1 MNTLLLLF
9 FALPVATI
17 ILSVVLLKV
26 LKCPWLVAATFFAI
40 YLVLTYA
47 VVGSDFLILAIVYT
61 ILSYITAI
69 ITRAICKII
78 TRINNCNSCDDCD
91 DCNYCDS
98 FSRNRTG
105 RIGENQNCCNG
116 INNLNTANNQLQNTN
131 TNAQAQ
137 FTVTTNQ
144 ANPVLLLGNRN
155 NTERRQNC
163 CFCRRR

>member
-9 FALPVATI
+9 IALPVATI
-17 ILSVVLLKV
+17 ILTVALLKI

-69 ITRAICKII
+69 ITRTICKII
-78 TRINNCNSCDDCD
+78 TRINRCNNCDDFN

-98 FSRNRTG
+98 FLGNRTG

-116 INNLNTANNQLQNTN
+116 TNNLNTTNNQLQNTN
-131 TNAQAQ
+131 TSAQTQ

-144 ANPVLLLGNRN
+144 TNPVLFLGNRAN
-155 NTERRQNC
+155 NSRRQNC
-163 CFCRRR
+163 CCCRRR